1 MNHNEERRPAR
12 PAGRPMGGPP
22 GMMGGPAEKPK
33 DFKGTLGKLIRYLG
47 RHRVSMLVVLV
58 FAALGTVF
66 SIVGPKIL
74 SKATNEIV
82 RGLIASAM
90 GTGSID
96 FDYIARI
103 VLALTGL
110 YVASALFSYVQS
122 FVMAGIST
130 DISYRLR
137 QDIAEKIHRLPLKYF
152 EGHSLGDVLSR
163 ITNDVDTINQSLHQ
177 SIQQIITSVTMLIG
191 TLVMMLSI
199 NVAMTGVTVLIVPF
213 TMVLSLIIIKSSQK
227 HFVGQQRYLGEI
239 NGRVEE
245 SYGGHKVVR
254 AFRAEEQQL
263 SAFDESNQELY
274 QSSWRAQFLSSLI
287 MPAANF
293 IGNLG
298 YVVVCVLGA
307 SKASTGT
314 ITIGDIQA
322 FLQYVRTFNQPI
334 SQIAN
339 ISNVL
344 QQTAAAAERV
354 FAFLD
359 EPEETPESASPVT
372 VLVRGARKYLAWSDQ
387 SGAHEQPFVGEIVF
401 DHVSFGYTPEKRVI
415 RDFSARVAPGDK
427 VALVGHT
434 GAGKT
439 TVVKL
444 LLRFYDVNEGRITID
459 GHDIRDF
466 ARRDLRTLFGM
477 VLQDTWL
484 YGDTIA
490 ENIRYGR
497 RAASDEEV
505 IRAAK
510 AARIDHYIRT
520 LPGSYGEMLDEEST
534 NISQGQRQLMT
545 IARAILADP
554 DILILDEAT
563 SSVDTKTEVDIQRAM
578 DRLMEK
584 RTSFVIAHRLS
595 TIRDC
600 GLILVMEEGD
610 IVEQGDHASLLAK
623 GGVYAE
629 LYNSQ
634 FDKAS

>member
-1 MNHNEERRPAR
+1 MSHKEERRPT
-12 PAGRPMGGPP
+12 GRPMGGP
-22 GMMGGPAEKPK
+22 GGHMGGPAEKPK
-33 DFKGTLGKLIRYLG
+33 DFKGTMGKLLRYLG
-47 RHRVSMLVVLV
+47 RHRVSMFVVLV

-66 SIVGPKIL
+66 AIVGPKVL
-74 SKATNEIV
+74 AKATNEIV
-82 RGLIASAM
+82 RGVMALAQ
-90 GTGSID
+90 GTGTVD
-96 FDYIARI
+96 LDYVARI
-103 VLALTGL
+103 VLALAGL
-110 YVASALFSYVQS
+110 YGISALFSYVQS

-130 DISYRLR
+130 DVSYRLR
-137 QDIAEKIHRLPLKYF
+137 QDIEAKIHRLPLKYF
-152 EGHSLGDVLSR
+152 ESNSLGDILSR

-199 NVAMTGVTVLIVPF
+199 NLTMTAVTVLIVPF
-213 TMVLSLIIIKSSQK
+213 TMVLSLLVIKKSQK
-227 HFVGQQRYLGEI
+227 YFIGQQRYLGEV
-239 NGRVEE
+239 NGRIEE
-245 SYGGHKVVR
+245 SYSGHKVVR
-254 AFRAEEQQL
+254 AFCAEEQQL
-263 SAFDESNQELY
+263 AAFDGSNRKLY
-274 QSSWRAQFLSSLI
+274 DSAWRAQFLSSLI
-287 MPAANF
+287 MPASNF

-298 YVVVCVLGA
+298 YVVICVLGA
-307 SKASTGT
+307 TRASAGA

-322 FLQYVRTFNQPI
+322 FLQYVRSFNQPI

-354 FAFLD
+354 FAFLA
-359 EPEETPESASPVT
+359 EPEETPESATPVRVT
-372 VLVRGARKYLAWSDQ
+372 MRDGKQYLTWSDGD
-387 SGAHEQPFVGEIVF
+387 GAHEQPFVGEIVF
-401 DHVSFGYTPEKRVI
+401 DHVSFGYTPEKKVI
-415 RDFSARVAPGDK
+415 HDFSAHVAPGDK

-444 LLRFYDVNEGRITID
+444 LLRFYDVDEGRITID
-459 GHDIRDF
+459 GHDIRSF
-466 ARRDLRTLFGM
+466 TRNDLRSLFGM

-497 RAASDEEV
+497 RTASDEEV
-505 IRAAK
+505 VRAAK

-520 LPGSYGEMLDEEST
+520 LPGSYGEMLDEESA

-600 GLILVMEEGD
+600 GLILVMEDGD
-610 IVEQGDHASLLAK
+610 IVEQGDHASLLEQ
-623 GGVYAE
+623 GGVYAD

>member
-1 MNHNEERRPAR
+1 MNQNEERRPAR

-22 GMMGGPAEKPK
+22 GMMGGPAEKAK
-33 DFKGTLGKLIRYLG
+33 DFKGTLGKLVRYLG

-122 FVMAGIST
+122 FVMAGVST

-213 TMVLSLIIIKSSQK
+213 TMVLSILIIKSSQK

-263 SAFDESNQELY
+263 SAFDESNQKLY
-274 QSSWRAQFLSSLI
+274 HSAWRAQFLSSLI

-307 SKASTGT
+307 TKASTGT

-354 FAFLD
+354 FAFLE

-372 VLVRGARKYLAWSDQ
+372 VVVRDGKKYLAWSDQ

-401 DHVSFGYTPEKRVI
+401 DRVSFGYTPEKRVI
-415 RDFSARVAPGDK
+415 HNFSARVAPGDK

-466 ARRDLRTLFGM
+466 TRHDLRELFGM

-497 RAASDEEV
+497 RTASDEEV

-520 LPGSYGEMLDEEST
+520 LPGSYGELLDEEST